1 MSIAFTV
8 QSRDE
13 KSEARCGL
21 LETPHGKVETPAFMP
36 VGTYGAV
43 KGMRSEDLEAV
54 GAQIVLSNTY
64 HLAERP
70 GADTIARLGGLH
82 RFMGWNQ
89 PILTDSG
96 GYQVMSLSR
105 RCVVHDDGVTFQSP
119 LDGSERTLTPES
131 VVAIQAQLGSDIA
144 MVLDECVANPADRKT
159 AEKAVAR
166 TQGWAVRSRPLA
178 EDLPGGLFGIVQGS
192 VYPDL
197 RHAHALQL
205 SALDFPGY
213 AIGGLSV
220 GEEKE
225 VTWEVLEA
233 AVQGLPDDKPHYV
246 MGMGTPLD
254 LVEAV
259 SRGADMFDCV
269 IPTRHARNGVAF
281 TSTGKISIKQQCYA
295 EDPEP
300 LDSNCKCPTC
310 RRYSRAYLRHLKM
323 RSEMSGAILLTW
335 HNLFHYL
342 DSMRRIRHAIHSAS
356 FADLLVE
363 ARSAEEAAP

>member
-1 MSIAFTV
+1 MGITFTV
-8 QSRDE
+8 QARDG
-13 KSEARCGL
+13 KSAARCGL
-21 LETPHGKVETPAFMP
+21 LETPHGTVETPAFMP

-43 KGMRSEDLEAV
+43 KGMRAEDLEAV

-70 GADTIARLGGLH
+70 GSDTIARLGGLH
-82 RFMGWNQ
+82 EFMGWRG

-105 RCVVHDDGVTFQSP
+105 RCVVDDDGVTFQSP

-131 VVAIQAQLGSDIA
+131 VIGIQAQLGSDIA
-144 MVLDECVANPADRKT
+144 MVLDVCVANPADRET
-159 AEKAVAR
+159 AESALAR
-166 TQGWAVRSRPLA
+166 TQEWAERSRPLA
-178 EDLPGGLFGIVQGS
+178 DHLPGGMFGIVQGA

-197 RHAHALQL
+197 RNLHARQL
-205 SALDFPGY
+205 SDLDFPGY

-220 GEEKE
+220 GEPKE

-233 AVQGLPDDKPHYV
+233 AVDGLPEEKPHYV
-246 MGMGTPLD
+246 MGMGTPVD
-254 LVEAV
+254 LVEAAL
-259 SRGADMFDCV
+259 RGADLFDCV
-269 IPTRHARNGVAF
+269 MPTRHARNGVAF
-281 TSTGKISIKQQCYA
+281 TSKGKISIKNSAYA

-300 LDSNCKCPTC
+300 LDINCGCPTC
-310 RRYSRAYLRHLKM
+310 KRYSRAYLRHLKM

-342 DSMRRIRHAIHSAS
+342 DSMRRIRHAIAS
-356 FADLLVE
+356 GSLADLLVE
-363 ARSAEEAAP
+363 ARAAEEEMP